1 MNANLYLE
9 RIGISPA
16 EVAHTYAFLKKL
28 QESHICTVPY
38 ENLDILTTKPLTYQK
53 MLFLKRSSP
62 TIAADFAL
70 SLAVPLLCFCAH
82 LDLRPNATLVAF

>member
-38 ENLDILTTKPLTYQK
+38 ENLDILNAIKCKYLNKSSSYNPPKLNP
-53 MLFLKRSSP
+53 LFL
-62 TIAADFAL
+62 
-70 SLAVPLLCFCAH
+70 
-82 LDLRPNATLVAF
+82 